1 MPPVILAVE
10 AGGHSATVDRLVE
23 VVALIVVVAAAAAAA
38 RRLPIVSPILLVLVG
53 FALSYVPGVPA
64 YELDPELILV
74 LILPPLLYAAA
85 WQTSLPSFRANLR
98 PIALLSVGLVLF
110 TALVV
115 GVVAAAVVPGL
126 PFAAAV
132 ALGAIVAPPDAV
144 AATAV
149 ASRARLP
156 RRVVAIL
163 EGESLINDATALTTY
178 RLAVAAVAS
187 GFSLLEFGYRFLL
200 AAVGGAAVG
209 MVFALALAWIR
220 RRLPEPVLDTTL
232 SLVAP
237 FLAFLPAEE
246 IGASGVIAVVVAGL
260 YLGHRAPVETQA
272 ATRLQAD
279 ALWRTLLFLLEGV
292 VFALIGLQLRSILS
306 ALSRYDPAT
315 LALASAAV
323 VLAVIGSRVVWVF
336 PATYLT
342 RLLPRVRE
350 RDPAPPWQY
359 PAVISWAG
367 MRGVV
372 SLAAAAAL
380 PPDFPMRDLLVFLT
394 FVVIVVTLVVQG
406 LTLPWVIRRLALP
419 GPSRTEDALQ
429 EASVQQQAVAAA
441 QKRLEEVLAG
451 DDSVPPSVVER
462 LRDKAELRALFAW
475 ERLGSRDRE
484 PPSAAF
490 RRLRREM
497 LDAERE
503 VFVRARNEGR
513 LDQETF
519 MQVLRELDTEEALLL
534 RE

>member
-10 AGGHSATVDRLVE
+10 AGHSATVGRLLE

-38 RRLPIVSPILLVLVG
+38 RRLPIVSPILLVLIG
-53 FALSYVPGVPA
+53 FALSYVPGVPE

-85 WQTSLPSFRANLR
+85 WRTSLPSFRANLR
-98 PIALLSVGLVLF
+98 PIALLSVGRVLF
-110 TALVV
+110 TSVIV
-115 GVVAAAVVPGL
+115 GAVAVAVVPDL

-149 ASRARLP
+149 ASRAGLP

-209 MVFALALAWIR
+209 LALALTLAWVR

-237 FLAFLPAEE
+237 FLAYVPAEE

-260 YLGHRAPVETQA
+260 YLGHRAPTETRA
-272 ATRLQAD
+272 ATRLQAEG
-279 ALWRTLLFLLEGV
+279 LWQTLEFLLQGV

-306 ALSRYDPAT
+306 ALSRYELGT
-315 LALASAAV
+315 VVLASLAV
-323 VLAVIGSRVVWVF
+323 VLAVIASRVVWMF

-342 RLLPRVRE
+342 RLIPRVRA

-380 PPDFPMRDLLVFLT
+380 PPGFPMRDLLIFLT

-406 LTLPWVIRRLALP
+406 LSLPWVIRRLALP
-419 GPSRTEDALQ
+419 APSHVEDALQ

-451 DDSVPPSVVER
+451 EDSVPPTVVER

-484 PPSAAF
+484 PPSSAF

-497 LDAERE
+497 LSAERD

-513 LDQETF
+513 IDQETF
-519 MQVLRELDTEEALLL
+519 LQVLRELDTEEVLLL

>member
-1 MPPVILAVE
+1 MTPTLLAAE
-10 AGGHSATVDRLVE
+10 AGHSATAGRLLE
-23 VVALIVVVAAAAAAA
+23 AVALIVVVAAATAAA

-53 FALSYVPGVPA
+53 FALSYLPGIPA
-64 YELDPELILV
+64 YALDPELVLL

-85 WQTSLPSFRANLR
+85 WRTSLPSFRANLR

-115 GVVAAAVVPGL
+115 GVVAVAVVPGL

-149 ASRARLP
+149 ASRAGLP

-163 EGESLINDATALTTY
+163 EGESLLNDATALTTY

-187 GFSLLEFGYRFLL
+187 GFSMLEFGYRFVL
-200 AAVGGAAVG
+200 AAIGGAAVG
-209 MVFALALAWIR
+209 LALALTLAWVR

-232 SLVAP
+232 TLVAP
-237 FLAFLPAEE
+237 FLAYVAAEE
-246 IGASGVIAVVVAGL
+246 IEASGVIAVVVAGL
-260 YLGHRAPVETQA
+260 YLGHRAPTETLA
-272 ATRLQAD
+272 ATRLQA
-279 ALWRTLLFLLEGV
+279 AGLWETLEFLLQGI
-292 VFALIGLQLRSILS
+292 VFALIGLQLRSILE
-306 ALSRYDPAT
+306 ALTRYDAGT
-315 LALASAAV
+315 VALASLAV
-323 VLAVIGSRVVWVF
+323 VVAVIASRFVWMF

-342 RLLPRVRE
+342 RLVPRVRE

-359 PAVISWAG
+359 PTVIAWAG

-380 PPDFPMRDLLVFLT
+380 PATFPMRDLLIFLT

-406 LTLPWVIRRLALP
+406 LSLPWLIRHLGIP
-419 GPSRTEDALQ
+419 GPSRVEEALQ
-429 EASVQQQAVAAA
+429 EASVQQQAATAA
-441 QKRLEEVLAG
+441 QRRLDELLQGEDGLPDGVA
-451 DDSVPPSVVER
+451 ER
-462 LRDKAELRALFAW
+462 LRDQAELRALFAW

-484 PPSAAF
+484 PPSSAF

-497 LDAERE
+497 VEAERA
-503 VFVRARNEGR
+503 VFVQARDEGR

-519 MQVLRELDTEEALLL
+519 LQVLRELDTEEVLLA